1 MDENIEFVD
10 FPYENITYRT
20 TVTRKY
26 SARKPFSPHDP
37 NKVTA
42 FIPGTIIKVMVREGA
57 KVKKGDGLLILQA
70 MKMNN
75 QLLATHNAVV
85 KKINVKAGDVVAKNT
100 ILLEL
105 R

>member
-26 SARKPFSPHDP
+26 STRKPYSPPDSK
-37 NKVTA
+37 KVTA
-42 FIPGTIIKVMVREGA
+42 FIPGTIIKVLIKEGA

-75 QLLATHNAVV
+75 QILATRNGIV
-85 KKINVKAGDVVAKNT
+85 KKINVKNGDVVAKNF
-100 ILLEL
+100 ILMEFK
-105 R
+105 